1 MLCCLLTCFF
11 DGVVP
16 AGMAWSQGKEMK
28 RLIRLSGK
36 RAFVSRPSI
45 IAVTRA
51 GLFVISL
58 AIASRM
64 EERFVGSGS
73 LLCLFL
79 KDVVFKNDLRAS
91 LGFLTNIASRAEPYL
106 L

>member
-1 MLCCLLTCFF
+1 
-11 DGVVP
+11 
-16 AGMAWSQGKEMK
+16 MAWSQGKEA
-28 RLIRLSGK
+28 RGLIRLSGD

-58 AIASRM
+58 VIASRM
-64 EERFVGSGS
+64 EERFVGLGS

-91 LGFLTNIASRAEPYL
+91 LGFLTNITSRAEPYL